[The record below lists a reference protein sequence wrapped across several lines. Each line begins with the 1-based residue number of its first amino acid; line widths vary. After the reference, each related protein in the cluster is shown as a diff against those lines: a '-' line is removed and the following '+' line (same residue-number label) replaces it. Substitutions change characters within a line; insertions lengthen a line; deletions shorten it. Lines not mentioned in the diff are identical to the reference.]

1 MPSEKQVI
9 DQVIAEYGQVID
21 LNDNPGALIAIIRRY
36 RLDDPDG
43 GSLPGGTPP
52 PPPPPPPDPCKVLEE
67 VTLNE
72 VMRQLLK
79 VSRDVAAIN
88 KRLDTR

>member
-1 MPSEKQVI
+1 MPSEKKVI
-9 DQVIAEYGQVID
+9 DQVIAEFGQVID
-21 LNDNPGALIAIIRRY
+21 LAENPGALISIIRRY
-36 RLDDPDG
+36 SLDDLDG

-88 KRLDTR
+88 KRLDER

>member
-1 MPSEKQVI
+1 
-9 DQVIAEYGQVID
+9 VIATYGPVIN
-21 LNDNPGALIAIIRRY
+21 LAERPETLIEILRRY
-36 RLDDPDG
+36 VLDDPDG
-43 GSLPGGTPP
+43 GLPGGTPP
-52 PPPPPPPDPCKVLEE
+52 PPPPPPPDPCRVLEE

-79 VSRDVAAIN
+79 VSRDVAALT

>member
-1 MPSEKQVI
+1 MPSEKHVI
-9 DQVIAEYGQVID
+9 DQVIATYGPVID
-21 LNDNPGALIAIIRRY
+21 LTERPEALIEIMRRWV
-36 RLDDPDG
+36 LDDLDG
-43 GSLPGGTPP
+43 GLPGGTPP
-52 PPPPPPPDPCKVLEE
+52 PPPPDPCRVLEE

-79 VSRDVAAIN
+79 VSRDVAALN